1 MRYVRWYLRRHFHA
15 VRLLKNDR
23 VPSVDRMH
31 SPEIANDP
39 VFICTNHPG
48 WWDPLIFWSLS
59 EYLYPDRLVY
69 GPISAD
75 ALGKYKFF
83 ERIGFIGIKEN
94 TYEGAARFLRM
105 AHAANNR
112 HDVIFWITSQGEFCD
127 PRLRPIHIRPGVGH
141 AVARSTGGLVIPFAL
156 EYPFWNERTPEALVA
171 FGPAIRIKDHP
182 HRDAKE
188 WNRIVAQSLE
198 ATQDRLA
205 IAAQS
210 RDPHA
215 FTTVLAGRAGVGGV
229 YDLIRRWGA
238 WRRGE
243 AFDASHGGENSIV
256 KVQP

>member
-23 VPSVDRMH
+23 GPSVDRMH

-59 EYLYPDRLVY
+59 DYLYPDRLAY

-127 PRLRPIHIRPGVGH
+127 PQRRM
-141 AVARSTGGLVIPFAL
+141 RS
-156 EYPFWNERTPEALVA
+156 
-171 FGPAIRIKDHP
+171 
-182 HRDAKE
+182 
-188 WNRIVAQSLE
+188 
-198 ATQDRLA
+198 
-205 IAAQS
+205 
-210 RDPHA
+210 
-215 FTTVLAGRAGVGGV
+215 
-229 YDLIRRWGA
+229 
-238 WRRGE
+238 
-243 AFDASHGGENSIV
+243 
-256 KVQP
+256 